1 MKRDRI
7 KTLLLAEAL
16 ICALL
21 ALALWLFEGDAFSV
35 AGFPGSAVGQGL
47 SALAASGRFGFALAF
62 TLYAAV
68 ILLPLYALVHIAAR
82 RELKPEDALLV
93 LIAFAAA
100 CALFP
105 HGWTTYW
112 STSAEALFP
121 RLAWQW
127 LIFALLAGWVV
138 LRLLRRVSGGDT
150 QELLK
155 LFRALLILAAAYFVF
170 EVCFAE
176 FAGLFSAVDALKAG
190 NTAFTVD
197 TVLPAATDIT
207 GSKSLVFSYV
217 VLALRFAAG
226 TDGYFPGDETHPQ
239 DFDLIEGNA
248 CAISLAKIGN
258 TPWAQCFAT
267 FVPDEIPTAHAARFQ
282 AQIMAHMSGQAM
294 LNHDRMVN
302 VRSAADIRPALKDGK
317 VACIH
322 TIENAT
328 FFAEDPALIEVLK
341 SLGVL
346 MSSLSWNA
354 QGPLASGHD
363 THAGLTA
370 AGIEALTQM
379 EHAGMVLDVS
389 HLNDECFDEV
399 VAHATRPFVASH
411 SNSRAVCGVK
421 RNLTDDQFRTIRD
434 MGGIVGLNYCSEF
447 LSNDATDKTAAD
459 VTFDQLAA
467 HIEHW
472 LDLGGEDVIALGGD
486 WDGATVP
493 AFLSDASKM
502 PEFQNILS
510 KHFGKTV
517 MQKLCSDNALAF
529 FERY

>member
-68 ILLPLYALVHIAAR
+68 ILLPLYALV
-82 RELKPEDALLV
+82 

-105 HGWTTYW
+105 RGWTAYW

-138 LRLLRRVSGGDT
+138 LRLLRRFSGGDT

-176 FAGLFSAVDALKAG
+176 FAGLFSAIDALKAG
-190 NTAFTVD
+190 NSAFTTD

-217 VLALRFAAG
+217 VLALRFAAEVLPTLLAAATAYFAIG
-226 TDGYFPGDETHPQ
+226 LLDTMEDGAFTQE
-239 DFDLIEGNA
+239 
-248 CAISLAKIGN
+248 
-258 TPWAQCFAT
+258 
-267 FVPDEIPTAHAARFQ
+267 
-282 AQIMAHMSGQAM
+282 
-294 LNHDRMVN
+294 
-302 VRSAADIRPALKDGK
+302 SAAYAPKL
-317 VACIH
+317 
-322 TIENAT
+322 
-328 FFAEDPALIEVLK
+328 AEWCVKVLK
-341 SLGVL
+341 LSVL
-346 MSSLSWNA
+346 
-354 QGPLASGHD
+354 LAL
-363 THAGLTA
+363 AVNL
-370 AGIEALTQM
+370 LQ
-379 EHAGMVLDVS
+379 
-389 HLNDECFDEV
+389 
-399 VAHATRPFVASH
+399 
-411 SNSRAVCGVK
+411 AVCAP
-421 RNLTDDQFRTIRD
+421 LILSTSISIRLPVLELCFVLAALL
-434 MGGIVGLNYCSEF
+434 GARLIA
-447 LSNDATDKTAAD
+447 SNVALAAD
-459 VTFDQLAA
+459 S
-467 HIEHW
+467 
-472 LDLGGEDVIALGGD
+472 DLFI
-486 WDGATVP
+486 
-493 AFLSDASKM
+493 
-502 PEFQNILS
+502 
-510 KHFGKTV
+510 
-517 MQKLCSDNALAF
+517 
-529 FERY
+529 

>member
-21 ALALWLFEGDAFSV
+21 ALALWLFEGDAFSL

-68 ILLPLYALVHIAAR
+68 ILLPLYALV
-82 RELKPEDALLV
+82 

-105 HGWTTYW
+105 HGWTAYW

-138 LRLLRRVSGGDT
+138 LRLLRRFSGGDT

-190 NTAFTVD
+190 NSAFTTD

-217 VLALRFAAG
+217 ILALRFAAEVLPTLLAAATAYFAIG
-226 TDGYFPGDETHPQ
+226 LLDTMEDGAFTQE
-239 DFDLIEGNA
+239 
-248 CAISLAKIGN
+248 
-258 TPWAQCFAT
+258 
-267 FVPDEIPTAHAARFQ
+267 
-282 AQIMAHMSGQAM
+282 
-294 LNHDRMVN
+294 
-302 VRSAADIRPALKDGK
+302 SAAYAPKL
-317 VACIH
+317 
-322 TIENAT
+322 
-328 FFAEDPALIEVLK
+328 AEWCVKVLK
-341 SLGVL
+341 ISVL
-346 MSSLSWNA
+346 FA
-354 QGPLASGHD
+354 LAVN
-363 THAGLTA
+363 L
-370 AGIEALTQM
+370 LQ
-379 EHAGMVLDVS
+379 
-389 HLNDECFDEV
+389 
-399 VAHATRPFVASH
+399 
-411 SNSRAVCGVK
+411 AVCAP
-421 RNLTDDQFRTIRD
+421 LILSTSISIRLPVLELCFVLAALL
-434 MGGIVGLNYCSEF
+434 GARLIA
-447 LSNDATDKTAAD
+447 SNVALAAD
-459 VTFDQLAA
+459 N
-467 HIEHW
+467 
-472 LDLGGEDVIALGGD
+472 DLFI
-486 WDGATVP
+486 
-493 AFLSDASKM
+493 
-502 PEFQNILS
+502 
-510 KHFGKTV
+510 
-517 MQKLCSDNALAF
+517 
-529 FERY
+529 

>member
-68 ILLPLYALVHIAAR
+68 ILLPLYALV
-82 RELKPEDALLV
+82 

-127 LIFALLAGWVV
+127 LVFALLAGWVV
-138 LRLLRRVSGGDT
+138 LRLLRRFSGGDT

-190 NTAFTVD
+190 NTASTDD
-197 TVLPAATDIT
+197 TILPVATDIT

-217 VLALRFAAG
+217 VLALRFAAEVLPTLLAAATAYFAIG
-226 TDGYFPGDETHPQ
+226 LLDTMEDGAFTQESAAYAPK
-239 DFDLIEGNA
+239 
-248 CAISLAKIGN
+248 LAEWCVKVLKLSVL
-258 TPWAQCFAT
+258 FAL
-267 FVPDEIPTAHAARFQ
+267 A
-282 AQIMAHMSGQAM
+282 
-294 LNHDRMVN
+294 VN
-302 VRSAADIRPALKDGK
+302 VLQAVCAPLILSTSISIPLPVLELCFVLAALLGARLIASNVALAAD
-317 VACIH
+317 
-322 TIENAT
+322 
-328 FFAEDPALIEVLK
+328 
-341 SLGVL
+341 
-346 MSSLSWNA
+346 
-354 QGPLASGHD
+354 
-363 THAGLTA
+363 
-370 AGIEALTQM
+370 
-379 EHAGMVLDVS
+379 
-389 HLNDECFDEV
+389 NDLF
-399 VAHATRPFVASH
+399 
-411 SNSRAVCGVK
+411 
-421 RNLTDDQFRTIRD
+421 I
-434 MGGIVGLNYCSEF
+434 
-447 LSNDATDKTAAD
+447 
-459 VTFDQLAA
+459 
-467 HIEHW
+467 
-472 LDLGGEDVIALGGD
+472 
-486 WDGATVP
+486 
-493 AFLSDASKM
+493 
-502 PEFQNILS
+502 
-510 KHFGKTV
+510 
-517 MQKLCSDNALAF
+517 
-529 FERY
+529 